1 MATVNTAPHSVK
13 NIRWIARLWSVLV
26 TLATLIIFLS
36 PDSYGSGPI
45 AAVDKF
51 LLSLILLALLG
62 LLIVWRWEL
71 VGGIF
76 TLTIMFVREF
86 AWVILKGN
94 WLFGFLILW
103 IIIAPPAILFLIAWK
118 RERHT

>member
-26 TLATLIIFLS
+26 TLATLIVFLS
-36 PDSYGSGPI
+36 PDSYGTGHI

-62 LLIVWRWEL
+62 LLVAWRWEL

-76 TLTIMFVREF
+76 TLTIMFIREF

-94 WLFGFLILW
+94 WLSGFLILW
-103 IIIAPPAILFLIAWK
+103 IIIVPPAILFLIAWK
-118 RERHT
+118 RESHT